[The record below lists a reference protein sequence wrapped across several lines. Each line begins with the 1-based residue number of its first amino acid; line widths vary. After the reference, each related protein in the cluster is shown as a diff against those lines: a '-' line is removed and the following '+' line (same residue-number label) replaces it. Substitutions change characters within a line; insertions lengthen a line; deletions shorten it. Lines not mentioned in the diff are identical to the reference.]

1 MGVIVGRAEH
11 LAAGDIFIDRR
22 DTALKAHTG
31 GVDRLADRQPLQ
43 GGAISA
49 QQKNRFDAVAAGLL
63 QRQRRQLPVGDAAFG
78 HDPVHRQIKLLANL
92 INADFRKPSLASAF
106 LFL

>member
-22 DTALKAHTG
+22 DPALKAHSG
-31 GVDRLADRQPLQ
+31 GVDRLADRQSLQ
-43 GGAISA
+43 RGAVSA
-49 QQKNRFDAVAAGLL
+49 QQKNRFDAIAAGLL
-63 QRQRRQLPVGDAAFG
+63 QRQRRQLPVGDTAFG
-78 HDPVHRQIKLLANL
+78 HDPIHRQIELLANL
-92 INADFRKPSLASAF
+92 VNADFRKPSIASAL